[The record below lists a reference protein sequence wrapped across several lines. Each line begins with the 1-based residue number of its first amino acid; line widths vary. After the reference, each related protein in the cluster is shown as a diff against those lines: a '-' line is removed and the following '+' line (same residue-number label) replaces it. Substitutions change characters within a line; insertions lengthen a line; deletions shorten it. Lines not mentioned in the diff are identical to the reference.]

1 MAHIDLEITIA
12 APASAVFNVLSV
24 PERRPEWMSNL
35 HEARTTSQSG
45 NNESWEYTYTM
56 YGRPFTGKVFMQEH
70 EANRY
75 MKLEVTGGIT
85 GVQEWRLTSMPDGTT
100 ILRFTFDYTVPALL
114 GGGIADK
121 LFIEQQNI
129 RQFRTSLE
137 NLASLVEHEHGE
149 LAKEH
154 TG

>member
-1 MAHIDLEITIA
+1 
-12 APASAVFNVLSV
+12 VLNA
-24 PERRPEWMSNL
+24 PERRPEWMTNL
-35 HEARTTSQSG
+35 HEVRTTSQPG

-56 YGRPFTGKVFMQEH
+56 YGRPFTGNVLVQER
-70 EANRY
+70 EGNRY

-85 GVQEWRLTSMPDGTT
+85 GVQEWWLTPTPDATT
-100 ILRFTFDYTVPALL
+100 VLRFTLDYTVPALL

-137 NLASLVEHEHGE
+137 NLASLVEHEHGGS
-149 LAKEH
+149 AKEH

>member
-1 MAHIDLEITIA
+1 MAHIDLETTIP
-12 APASAVFNVLSV
+12 APASAVFNVLSA
-24 PERRPEWMSNL
+24 PERRPEWMTNL
-35 HEARTTSQSG
+35 HEVRTTSQSG

-56 YGRPFTGKVFMQEH
+56 YGRSFTGKVLVQER

-85 GVQEWRLTSMPDGTT
+85 GVQEWRLASMPDGTT
-100 ILRFTFDYTVPALL
+100 SLRFTFDYTVPALL

-137 NLASLVEHEHGE
+137 NLASLVEHEHGGLE
-149 LAKEH
+149 KEH
-154 TG
+154 RG

>member
-1 MAHIDLEITIA
+1 MAHIDLETTIA
-12 APASAVFNVLSV
+12 APASAVFNVLSA
-24 PERRPEWMSNL
+24 PERRPEWMTNL
-35 HEARTTSQSG
+35 HEVRTTSQPG

-56 YGRPFTGKVFMQEH
+56 YGRPFRGKVLMQER

-85 GVQEWRLTSMPDGTT
+85 GVQEWRLTPMPDGTT
-100 ILRFTFDYTVPALL
+100 ILRFTFDYSVPAML

-137 NLASLVEHEHGE
+137 NLASMVEHEHGGLE
-149 LAKEH
+149 KEH
-154 TG
+154 RA

>member
-1 MAHIDLEITIA
+1 MAHIALETTIA
-12 APASAVFNVLSV
+12 APASAVFDVLSA
-24 PERRPEWMSNL
+24 PERRPEWMTNL
-35 HEARTTSQSG
+35 HEIRTAPQSG
-45 NNESWEYTYTM
+45 NNVSWEYTYTM
-56 YGRPFTGKVFMQEH
+56 YGRPFTGKVLMQEH
-70 EANRY
+70 ETNRY
-75 MKLEVTGGIT
+75 MKLEVTGGIA
-85 GVQEWRLTSMPDGTT
+85 GVQEWRLTPMPDGTT
-100 ILRFTFDYTVPALL
+100 LLRFIFDYTVPALL

-137 NLASLVEHEHGE
+137 NLASLVEHEHGV